1 VGPAALPRLGV
12 CVLELHYNKAAAVS
26 FADTSDAVVP
36 TTATLTL
43 RKADDS
49 VLQTPNVTLPTVSTT
64 TAAGTTAQA
73 LELASATGVTV
84 GDPYRLDMYGQ
95 VHVVYVDKLDGTTAT
110 LREALPEAPP
120 NGSTFKGL
128 KMTATLTADGTP
140 RANAMLRWE
149 YDDGATYKQA
159 QQVVDLV
166 RWPFGDVI
174 KAPDVA
180 ERLATM
186 GSSESD
192 VWCERV
198 AGLANARIRAYLR
211 SGGRRPDLIAD
222 RGAFETAGGYAMDL
236 VLAERGVFASAE
248 DPLDTRERLR
258 DAFSAEMNLVLSGC
272 TYYDSDDDGD
282 LSPSERPTMGTSRI
296 IR

>member
-1 VGPAALPRLGV
+1 M
-12 CVLELHYNKAAAVS
+12 LELHYNKAAAVR

-36 TTATLTL
+36 TTATCKLYQ
-43 RKADDS
+43 ANDS
-49 VLQTPNVTLPTVSTT
+49 LLQTITVSLPTVSTT
-64 TAAGTTAQA
+64 TAAGSTAEVV
-73 LELASATGVTV
+73 ELADATGVTV
-84 GDPYRLDMYGQ
+84 GDPYRLEMYGQ
-95 VHVVYVDKLDGTTAT
+95 VHVVTVDKVDGTSCT

-128 KMTATLTADGTP
+128 TMSGTMTAVGTAQ
-140 RANAMLRWE
+140 ANAMLRWE
-149 YDDGATYKQA
+149 YDNGTDYKQA

-174 KAPDVA
+174 KASSVA

-186 GSSESD
+186 GTVQSD

-198 AGLANARIRAYLR
+198 AELANARIRAYLR

-236 VLAERGVFASAE
+236 VLAERGVFVSAE

-258 DAFSAEMNLVLSGC
+258 DAFAAEMNLVLSGC
-272 TYYDSDDDGD
+272 TYYDADDDGD
-282 LSPSERPTMGTSRI
+282 LSPATRPTMGTSRI